1 MNDTKKLHLAIGGIT
16 DVEVHDAD
24 GETLANYGD
33 MDTSRA
39 LGAAIWNVQHEVWKQ
54 AVVTFDLGHRDVY
67 EVKVT
72 GIFDIDSY
80 GIRYC
85 VECKLEYREQGVDGK
100 VITETMSY
108 EKGVKVLV
116 DTKLFSSEE
125 ARHNAQ

>member
-1 MNDTKKLHLAIGGIT
+1 MNDTKKLHLAIGGLT
-16 DVEVHDAD
+16 DIEVQDAD

-54 AVVTFDLGHRDVY
+54 AVVTFDLGLSDVY
-67 EVKVT
+67 EVYVT
-72 GIFDIDSY
+72 GVFDIDSY

-116 DTKLFSSEE
+116 DTKLFSSVE
-125 ARHNAQ
+125 AKHNAQ